1 MKLIQSHQENEGEIN
16 EYDQN
21 QSLTKTDA
29 FLDDTESKV
38 FVQLN
43 N

>member
-1 MKLIQSHQENEGEIN
+1 MKLIQSHQENESEIN

-21 QSLTKTDA
+21 QSLTETDT
-29 FLDDTESKV
+29 FLDDTESEV
-38 FVQLN
+38 SAQLN

>member
-21 QSLTKTDA
+21 QSLTETDT
-29 FLDDTESKV
+29 FLDDTESEV
-38 FVQLN
+38 FAQLN

>member
-1 MKLIQSHQENEGEIN
+1 MKLIQSHQENGGEIN

-21 QSLTKTDA
+21 QSLTETDT
-29 FLDDTESKV
+29 FLDDTESEV
-38 FVQLN
+38 FAQLN

>member
-21 QSLTKTDA
+21 QSLTETDT
-29 FLDDTESKV
+29 FLDGTESKV
-38 FVQLN
+38 FAQLN